1 MSTHHLGLLRLFL
14 VLSVLPL
21 AVLLAGCDFMST
33 PTPVP
38 TATPTQ
44 TATATATGTATATST
59 ATVTNTPTPT
69 WTPTITPTPT
79 KTPTV
84 TQTPTSTL
92 TRTPTATFTRTATA
106 TPLLTRRLSNGAV
119 IHDSQRNGEGK
130 FTVENGN
137 ATDAVLALTDMKNV
151 TAVSF
156 YVQGNNT
163 ATISGLRDG
172 TYYIYFMSG
181 EDWDS
186 AAGRFTRNVRRS
198 RFEDTIDYETTATEY
213 TTWRITL
220 HTVTGSVPVA
230 KVSAGSGRVPSGR
243 HQTGHVHPEAM
254 SIRIVRSCATGD

>member
-1 MSTHHLGLLRLFL
+1 MSTHRLGILGLVI

-21 AVLLAGCDFMST
+21 AVLLTGCDFMPT

-38 TATPTQ
+38 TATPTP
-44 TATATATGTATATST
+44 TATATATS
-59 ATVTNTPTPT
+59 
-69 WTPTITPTPT
+69 
-79 KTPTV
+79 TPTV
-84 TQTPTSTL
+84 THTPTSTL

-106 TPLLTRRLSNGAV
+106 TPLLTRRLPNGAV

-137 ATDAVLALTDMKNV
+137 AMDAVLALTDMKNV

-172 TYYIYFMSG
+172 TYYIYFMAG

-198 RFEDTIDYETTATEY
+198 RFEDTIDYETTATQY

-220 HTVTGSVPVA
+220 HTVTGGNAPTESVSEGA
-230 KVSAGSGRVPSGR
+230 FPSLK
-243 HQTGHVHPEAM
+243 
-254 SIRIVRSCATGD
+254 